1 MAAPEAAPVDSGKK
15 NDVPEMK
22 MEGQDSGNKMDK
34 VAQVKNAD
42 TNAEKV
48 GGEHHPGVEKMN
60 PDDQH
65 QTVKGNK
72 IKKADN
78 ALDDQSEQKQ
88 QLEEEKK

>member
-1 MAAPEAAPVDSGKK
+1 
-15 NDVPEMK
+15 
-22 MEGQDSGNKMDK
+22 MDK

-48 GGEHHPGVEKMN
+48 GGEHHPGVEQMN

-78 ALDDQSEQKQ
+78 ALDNQ
-88 QLEEEKK
+88 